1 MCHVHNWYVR
11 YVLLIVSSDV
21 SCDYSYA
28 LIRFLQDFSDNND
41 MSLGTPLPILLH
53 LCRSDDLL
61 AGCIT
66 LNSCMRLSYAAPHL
80 SLLLL
85 IKFLNFWCAGL
96 SFLRGLYCSFTRGE
110 RVVYCFGLVCL
121 SGKFWLTIN
130 VCPSVAY
137 LEMTWCLASRF

>member
-1 MCHVHNWYVR
+1 
-11 YVLLIVSSDV
+11 
-21 SCDYSYA
+21 
-28 LIRFLQDFSDNND
+28 
-41 MSLGTPLPILLH
+41 MSLCTPFPILLY

-85 IKFLNFWCAGL
+85 IKFLNFCNVCFVCRGIPISCLCLSVYLLFLFFPQVMFAGIIVFMWL
-96 SFLRGLYCSFTRGE
+96 ILLFTRGE

-121 SGKFWLTIN
+121 SGKFRLTIN
-130 VCPSVAY
+130 VCPSGAY
-137 LEMTWCLASRF
+137 LEMTWYLASRF